1 MRRRQSDPAPR
12 FAGRRFA
19 WLALAL
25 AGLVG
30 LIAPVVVSAGSPQ
43 GAPLQLA
50 PAELNA
56 GQPQGDYV
64 IGPEDKLRIRVFQV
78 KDMSFDDEQVDASG
92 DIELPL
98 IGKVTAAGLTTEQLE
113 QELARRLGERYLQS
127 PQVSVSVTEG
137 ASQKVTVE
145 GEVKNPGVFK
155 IQGRT
160 TLMQA
165 VAMAGGPDDQ
175 ADLHKVA
182 VMRVQNGVRKVA
194 VCDYDAIRKGRAG
207 DPVIDGNDD
216 VVVDGSA
223 AKTIWANMM
232 KTLPMFSLLAY
243 LR

>member
-145 GEVKNPGVFK
+145 GDGRRPGRPGRPA
-155 IQGRT
+155 QG
-160 TLMQA
+160 
-165 VAMAGGPDDQ
+165 G
-175 ADLHKVA
+175 
-182 VMRVQNGVRKVA
+182 
-194 VCDYDAIRKGRAG
+194 G
-207 DPVIDGNDD
+207 DPRAERRPQGGGLRLRRHPQGPRGRSGHRRQRRRGRRRIGREDD
-216 VVVDGSA
+216 LGQHDEDA
-223 AKTIWANMM
+223 ADV
-232 KTLPMFSLLAY
+232 LPARIPALVCWI
-243 LR
+243 